1 MKPPRR
7 YIHRMTLEID
17 ADLYDQVEDKAAAGG
32 HRSVAAY
39 VREAIAEK
47 VKKES

>member
-17 ADLYDQVEDKAAAGG
+17 ADLYDQAEENAVAGNY
-32 HRSVAAY
+32 RSVAAF

-47 VKKES
+47 VTKGS